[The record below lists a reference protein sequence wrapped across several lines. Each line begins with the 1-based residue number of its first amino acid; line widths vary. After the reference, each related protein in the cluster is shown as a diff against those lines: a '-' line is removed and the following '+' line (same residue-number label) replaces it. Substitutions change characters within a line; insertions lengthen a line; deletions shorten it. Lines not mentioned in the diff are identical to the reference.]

1 MIQVRMLNEALVLLS
16 EVVLSAYPSLIKLVE
31 ASVLFQTGL
40 RMIVYTVLA
49 TLAAGATGSP
59 LAAATLFSAES
70 IYTGLL
76 NLLHVGSSYTA
87 FEQLAG
93 GNAMALFYTYP
104 IWNILGAAALF
115 GETLEWRSLPW
126 IGLALLGTVLL
137 ARPTTTQWT
146 ALGIAAALVA
156 AITESGIYLWFKTQ
170 PDDHT
175 NQPWTKMVQM
185 FGGSGLLW
193 VVGVAVAM
201 ALGWI
206 GSKAFS
212 ISGKGLSTILLF
224 NALVGFGGYA
234 LRFYL
239 IPKVSTIVF
248 SALSFFGIIAAY
260 AMGWG
265 FSGEIPTLVQG
276 LGAVAIIA
284 ANAVLL
290 RKETV

>member
-1 MIQVRMLNEALVLLS
+1 MLNEALVLLS
-16 EVVLSAYPSLIKLVE
+16 EIVLSAYPSLIKLVD

-40 RMIVYTVLA
+40 RMAVFTVLA
-49 TLAAGATGSP
+49 GIATGISGSALP
-59 LAAATLFSAES
+59 LTTLFSAES

-76 NLLHVGSSYTA
+76 NLLHVGTSFTA

-104 IWNILGAAALF
+104 IWNILGSALVF
-115 GETLEWRSLPW
+115 GEAIEWRSMPW
-126 IGLALLGTVLL
+126 IGLALLGTLLL
-137 ARPTTTQWT
+137 ARPSTVQWT
-146 ALGIAAALVA
+146 ALGIAAALLA

-170 PDDHT
+170 ANDHT

-185 FGGSGLLW
+185 FGGSTLLWTVGVLIAGLLGY
-193 VVGVAVAM
+193 VG
-201 ALGWI
+201 L
-206 GSKAFS
+206 KAFS
-212 ISGKGLSTILLF
+212 ITGQGLSAILLF
-224 NALVGFGGYA
+224 NALVGFGGNA

-239 IPKVSTIVF
+239 IPKVSTMVF

-265 FSGEIPTLVQG
+265 FSGEIPTLTQG
-276 LGAVAIIA
+276 LGAVAIIL